1 MAGAARAGEGAGVN
15 APLDELIASIGTHLA
30 LRLVSER
37 GGTRIYIPTD
47 ARLTEHCPLGRII
60 GVDAAA
66 KISRLWGGEWL
77 TIPLARAYVRRRRD
91 REIRARYKTET
102 AAALAREFETSERN
116 IHLIVAAGAED
127 DATDDQG
134 KPAAQ
139 LALFGGD
146 V

>member
-1 MAGAARAGEGAGVN
+1 MN
-15 APLDELIASIGTHLA
+15 APLDQLIAAIGTHLA

-37 GGTRIYIPTD
+37 GGTRIYIPTE
-47 ARLTEHCPLGRII
+47 ARLTEDCPLARII
-60 GVDAAA
+60 GVAAAA
-66 KISRLWGGEWL
+66 KLARLWPGEWL
-77 TIPLARAYVRRRRD
+77 TIPLAKAYTRRRRD
-91 REIRARYKTET
+91 REIRARYPGET

-116 IHLIVAAGAED
+116 IHLIVAAGAAD
-127 DATDDQG
+127 DVLDDQG

>member
-1 MAGAARAGEGAGVN
+1 MN
-15 APLDELIASIGTHLA
+15 APLAELIVAIGTHLA

-37 GGTRIYIPTD
+37 GGTRIYIPTE
-47 ARLTEHCPLGRII
+47 ARVTEDCPLARII
-60 GVDAAA
+60 GAAA
-66 KISRLWGGEWL
+66 ARKLARLWPGQWL
-77 TIPLARAYVRRRRD
+77 TIPLARAYVRRQRD
-91 REIRARYKTET
+91 REIRARYTNET

-116 IHLIVAAGAED
+116 ILLIVAAGAAD
-127 DATDDQG
+127 DALDDQG

>member
-1 MAGAARAGEGAGVN
+1 MN
-15 APLDELIASIGTHLA
+15 APLDELIAAIGTHLA

-37 GGTRIYIPTD
+37 GGTRVYIPTE
-47 ARLTEHCPLGRII
+47 ARLTEDCPLARII
-60 GVDAAA
+60 GVAAAA
-66 KISRLWGGEWL
+66 KLSRLWGGEWL

-91 REIRARYKTET
+91 RDIRARFKTET
-102 AAALAREFETSERN
+102 AAALAREYETSERN
-116 IHLIVAAGAED
+116 IHLIVADGAD

-139 LALFGGD
+139 LGLFAGD

>member
-1 MAGAARAGEGAGVN
+1 LN
-15 APLDELIASIGTHLA
+15 APLDELIAAIGTHLA

-37 GGTRIYIPTD
+37 GGTRVYIPTE
-47 ARLTEHCPLGRII
+47 ARLTEDCPLARII
-60 GVDAAA
+60 GAAAAA
-66 KISRLWGGEWL
+66 KLSRLWGGEWL

-91 REIRARYKTET
+91 RDIRARYHADET

-116 IHLIVAAGAED
+116 IHLIVAAGAVD
-127 DATDDQG
+127 DALDDQG

-139 LALFGGD
+139 LSLFRGG